1 LAIAARSGETTSV
14 SSDETATLG
23 VPDDPERSVLAEI
36 MSFVAPHITG
46 RSAQNFASDLLAV
59 VARHTGRTVTAVVD
73 RDDGRGAV
81 PLATATP
88 NGTAIPDATATPNM
102 RTQRT
107 KGGTALRVPLD
118 LGTPWTGHLTLTT
131 DGTPAD
137 LVARLVAQRLSAA
150 LEYERLRSADLRR
163 QAWMSYLVEVGNLLA
178 HSLDTALTEA
188 LIPRLIVPRLA
199 PWCALYV
206 IEERGA
212 VRIATAAHADEA
224 MVANMLSDQHFFG
237 LRLMGDDMIAAVR
250 EATGATVFDGPACLM
265 IPLRSHGLRIG
276 ALVLGRE
283 GTADPETVAIAE
295 EVARRSATAMDNA
308 RVHAERQHVSRTLQE
323 ALLPAEPPEISNIG
337 IGAAY
342 LPAGWQTQVGGD
354 MYDLIPLPDDGCLA
368 VLGDVA
374 GKGVQAAAV
383 TGIVRVV
390 LRVLIADGKPVPE
403 TLRQL
408 NDLILSQSQR
418 YCTMVL
424 AQVRPITG
432 SDDLSVTVYLAGH
445 EQPLVVR
452 RDGSVAVVGQW
463 GTALGV
469 RAHVHCVP
477 ESVILHPG
485 DCLIMFSD
493 GVTER
498 RDGKEFFGPDRVVRI
513 AGQLAGHPADVI
525 ADGLTK
531 AVVDFSDDAPQ
542 DDITVVALR
551 NDARTLFEAGA
562 A

>member
-1 LAIAARSGETTSV
+1 MSSV
-14 SSDETATLG
+14 QTPAPGPEE
-23 VPDDPERSVLAEI
+23 DPERSALAEI
-36 MSFVAPHITG
+36 MGFAAPHASG
-46 RSAQNFASDLLAV
+46 RSTQTFASELLAV
-59 VARHTGRTVTAVVD
+59 VARHTGRIATAVVD

-88 NGTAIPDATATPNM
+88 DS

-107 KGGTALRVPLD
+107 KGGTALRVSLD

-131 DGTPAD
+131 DGTPTD
-137 LVARLVAQRLSAA
+137 LAARLVAQRLSGA

-188 LIPRLIVPRLA
+188 LIPRLVVPRLS
-199 PWCALYV
+199 PWCVLYV
-206 IEERGA
+206 IEDTGA
-212 VRIATAAHADEA
+212 VRIAAAAHADEA

-237 LRLMGDDMIAAVR
+237 LRLIGDDMVAAVR
-250 EATGATVFDGPACLM
+250 EATGATLFDGPACLV
-265 IPLRSHGLRIG
+265 IPLKSHGVRMG
-276 ALVLGRE
+276 ALVLGRD
-283 GTADPETVAIAE
+283 GTADTETVTIAE
-295 EVARRSATAMDNA
+295 EVARRAATAMDNA
-308 RVHAERQHVSRTLQE
+308 RVHAERQHVARTLQE
-323 ALLPAEPPEISNIG
+323 ALLPARPPEFSGIG
-337 IGAAY
+337 VGAAY

-354 MYDLIPLPDDGCLA
+354 MYDLIPLPDGGCLA

-390 LRVLIADGKPVPE
+390 LRVLIADGKPVTE

-408 NDLILSQSQR
+408 NDLILSESQR

-424 AQVRPITG
+424 ALVRPVPG
-432 SDDLSVTVYLAGH
+432 SDDLSTTVYLAGH

-452 RDGSVAVVGQW
+452 RDGAVATVGQW

-469 RAHVHCVP
+469 RPNVHCVP
-477 ESVILHPG
+477 ETVILHPG
-485 DCLIMFSD
+485 DSLVMFSD

-498 RDGKEFFGPDRVVRI
+498 RAGKEFFGPERVVRI
-513 AGQLAGHPADVI
+513 AGQLAAHPAGVI
-525 ADGLTK
+525 ADGLTA
-531 AVVDFSDDAPQ
+531 AVVEFSDEAPQ

-551 NDARTLFEAGA
+551 NDARTLFEAGSS
-562 A
+562 